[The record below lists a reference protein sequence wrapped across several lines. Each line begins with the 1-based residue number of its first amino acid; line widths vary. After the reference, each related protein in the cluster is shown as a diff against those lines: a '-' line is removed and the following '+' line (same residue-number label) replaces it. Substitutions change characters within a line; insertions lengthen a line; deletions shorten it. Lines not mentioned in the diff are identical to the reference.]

1 MELARYVTAQRAQQP
16 LGSLACH
23 VSDSAPHA
31 ATSWQSSADG
41 TLHNNLFSGDFSVQI
56 LENTHQL
63 QTQDRR
69 VLAVRPQQW
78 KGCSDLLQTIVYD
91 VGQASAIMTDPP
103 PQKKN
108 IPFSKSMEAVVSHTP
123 KFPQEH
129 IHYFHV
135 PLIVLGK
142 ARLKRPII
150 TVFSLFL
157 VFPIKV
163 RPEIN
168 F

>member
-103 PQKKN
+103 PQKK
-108 IPFSKSMEAVVSHTP
+108 
-123 KFPQEH
+123 
-129 IHYFHV
+129 Y
-135 PLIVLGK
+135 
-142 ARLKRPII
+142 
-150 TVFSLFL
+150 SLFKKYGSSCVTHTQVSSETHTL
-157 VFPIKV
+157 LS
-163 RPEIN
+163 RPFNRAWKGPPETSHYYSLFIIPCISYQGETGN
-168 F
+168 